1 MIGDVYHKLAVH
13 LSTLGIGCPVRE
25 DMIDILKLNFDVT
38 EAEVALA
45 LPTKVAPLHLATVD
59 EIGSRVELAK
69 EKLVTILN
77 KLTQRGLLFSGST
90 PSGEIG
96 YALQQVGFGFP
107 QTFFWKGEETPH
119 AKAMAELVA
128 KYFNRQVT
136 REAYA
141 SSDTKPFRYIPVN
154 KSIQRDI
161 QAVYPYDSMAQV
173 IEKAKV
179 IAVANCP
186 CRVAARLLGKSC
198 SHPEEVCLKFDE
210 MAEYVIINGLARE
223 ISKKEALE
231 IISKSEE
238 AGLVHF
244 VDNALGD
251 IKHNCN
257 CCGCVCWN
265 VGTIRR
271 RKTPRDVLMA
281 TYFVRETDLDLCNG
295 CGDCVEICPV
305 AAVEIEDGVAIVD
318 EEWCI
323 GCGLCV
329 TCCRISAAALRP
341 RSEKMPLPDFSQLH
355 NKILSER
362 GYSNS
367 AALPEID

>member
-1 MIGDVYHKLAVH
+1 VI
-13 LSTLGIGCPVRE
+13 E
-25 DMIDILKLNFDVT
+25 ILRFNFSPS
-38 EAEVALA
+38 EAKVALA
-45 LPTKVAPLHLATVD
+45 LPTKVAPLYLATVD
-59 EIGSRVELAK
+59 EISRRVSLPRGEI
-69 EKLVTILN
+69 VTILDE
-77 KLTQRGLLFSGST
+77 LTKRGLLFSGKTKTS
-90 PSGEIG
+90 EKG

-119 AKAMAELVA
+119 AKAMASLVA
-128 KYFNRQVT
+128 KYFNRHVT

-141 SSDTKPFRYIPVN
+141 STETKPFRYIPVN
-154 KSIQRDI
+154 QSIEHDV

-173 IEKAKV
+173 VERAKL
-179 IAVANCP
+179 IAVAHCP
-186 CRVAARLLGKSC
+186 CRVSARLLGKGC

-210 MAEYVIINGLARE
+210 MAEYVIDTGLGRE
-223 ISKKEALE
+223 VTKEEALD
-231 IISKSEE
+231 IIRKSEE

-281 TYFVRETDLDLCNG
+281 TYFIRETDDDLCTG
-295 CGDCVEICPV
+295 CGNCVEVCPV
-305 AAVEIEDGVAIVD
+305 AAVKVEEDIALVD

-323 GCGLCV
+323 GCGICV
-329 TCCRISAAALRP
+329 TRCGASAAKLKP
-341 RSEKMPLPDFSQLH
+341 RSDVLPLPDFKRLH
-355 NKILSER
+355 EKILREKGHR
-362 GYSNS
+362 
-367 AALPEID
+367 